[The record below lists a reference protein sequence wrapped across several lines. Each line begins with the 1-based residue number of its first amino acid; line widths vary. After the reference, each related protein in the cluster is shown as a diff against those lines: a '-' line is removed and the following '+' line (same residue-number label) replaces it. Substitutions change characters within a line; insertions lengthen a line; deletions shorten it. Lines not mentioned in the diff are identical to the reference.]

1 TTVLGMVE
9 AGIGIA
15 AVPAMAM
22 PAAGH
27 SVLVPLRLI
36 DPVVTRNVGL
46 IRRSGRIQ
54 SYVAAELEKLI
65 TEQYP
70 PA

>member
-1 TTVLGMVE
+1 
-9 AGIGIA
+9 
-15 AVPAMAM
+15 
-22 PAAGH
+22 
-27 SVLVPLRLI
+27 
-36 DPVVTRNVGL
+36 
-46 IRRSGRIQ
+46 RSGRIQ